1 MRVLVAGGGI
11 GGLSLAQGLLRRGI
25 DVAVVERDRDVAA
38 TAGYKLH
45 LGVRAVR
52 ALRELLAPEMVEVLL
67 ASSVSSHG
75 FSLAVTDHRGRRL
88 VRATEPEHGVSL
100 DVDRTT
106 LRLILAEGLGDAL
119 QLGLSLVGWRD
130 ASDGVVGHLD
140 DGRELQAD
148 VLVIADGANSL
159 LAKQRAGRPM
169 SRPCGMWG
177 VAGFSAWGS
186 VSADARALLTGEPL
200 LAVGPG
206 GTGLFASRHDP
217 AGEAAVC
224 SELPSLT
231 RTTEPSVIW
240 GLLVAGAAAAS
251 WQIRRG
257 AGARD
262 QAAGVLRQH
271 GWAERLSDLVVAS
284 APGTVSSFRL
294 HAADPTAIAPWRAS
308 RVTALGDAVHAM
320 PPTGGQGAATAIMDA
335 HVLARRLDD
344 ARLGR
349 CTPVVAVHDYETEMR
364 PRAARAVQDSLE
376 PLTWIRGAA
385 TPVGSLVLR
394 TIAPLAAG
402 VVAASATLRGIRA

>member
-11 GGLSLAQGLLRRGI
+11 GGLALAQGLRRRGI

-52 ALRELLAPEMVEVLL
+52 ALRELLTPEMVEVLL
-67 ASSVSSHG
+67 ASSVASHG

-88 VRATEPEHGVSL
+88 LRATEPERGVSL

-130 ASDGVVGHLD
+130 ASDGVVGQLD

-159 LAKQRAGRPM
+159 LAKQRAGRPTTQ
-169 SRPCGMWG
+169 PCGMWG
-177 VAGFSAWGS
+177 VAGFSAWGA
-186 VSADARALLTGEPL
+186 VSADAQALLAGEPL

-217 AGEAAVC
+217 AGDAAVR
-224 SELPSLT
+224 SELPRLT

-240 GLLVAGAAAAS
+240 GLLAADADAAS
-251 WQIRRG
+251 WQTRRG

-262 QAAGVLRQH
+262 QATGLLRQH
-271 GWAERLSDLVVAS
+271 GWAARLSDLVVNS
-284 APGTVSSFRL
+284 VPGTVSSFRL

-335 HVLARRLDD
+335 RVLARRLHA
-344 ARLGR
+344 ARDGH

-364 PRAARAVQDSLE
+364 PRAARAVQESLE

-394 TIAPLAAG
+394 ALAPVAAG
-402 VVAASATLRGIRA
+402 VVAASETVRGIRV